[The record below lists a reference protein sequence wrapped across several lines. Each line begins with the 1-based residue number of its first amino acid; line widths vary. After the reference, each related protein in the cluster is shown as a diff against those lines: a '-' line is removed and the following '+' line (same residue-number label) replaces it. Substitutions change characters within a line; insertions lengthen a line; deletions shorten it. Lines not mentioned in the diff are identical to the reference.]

1 MKIAL
6 LIFGSFL
13 ALVILAV
20 GVFMFSMRFS
30 DGPKGPIPGGELLSG
45 ELVDATHIQ
54 WDEVLGDQPVAEVEL
69 QLENPVSSRTTG
81 AFVHNGKLYVP
92 CDLGYVWRRL
102 PDGPARLMLHTIWFF
117 KDWHEKATI
126 DGRVV
131 IRIEGKRYK
140 LNAVRV
146 AEEELISKF
155 RERVSTAAGEVF
167 ELLPVKTDPNDIWFF
182 HLDARSENTG

>member
-1 MKIAL
+1 MKVAL
-6 LIFGSFL
+6 LIFGGFL
-13 ALVILAV
+13 VLVMLAA
-20 GVFMFSMRFS
+20 GTFWFSMRFS
-30 DGPKGPIPGGELLSG
+30 DGPKGPIPGGELRLG

-54 WDEVLGDQPVAEVEL
+54 WDEVLGDQSIAEIEL

-102 PDGPARLMLHTIWFF
+102 PDGSARLMLHTIWLF
-117 KDWHEKATI
+117 KDWHEKISI

-131 IRIEGKRYK
+131 IRVEGKRYK

-146 AEEELISKF
+146 MEEELNSQF
-155 RERVSTAAGEVF
+155 RERISTAAGEFF
-167 ELLPVKTDPNDIWFF
+167 ELLPVKTDPKDIWFF
-182 HLDARSENTG
+182 RLDARSENTS